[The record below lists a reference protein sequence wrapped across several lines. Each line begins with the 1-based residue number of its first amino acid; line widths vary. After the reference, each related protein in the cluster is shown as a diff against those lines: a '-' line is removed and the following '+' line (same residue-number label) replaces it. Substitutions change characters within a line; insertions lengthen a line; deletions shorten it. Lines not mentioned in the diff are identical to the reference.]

1 MMKAGGKYD
10 DLYYTQLSLMPSEEE
25 ILEEMEKAFIRTE
38 DKLLRTRDKF
48 MNTMLDTLYETLSE
62 TERIKSEF
70 LDTVRELKEQADMPI
85 TEKDLPF

>member
-1 MMKAGGKYD
+1 MMKAEGKYD

-38 DKLLRTRDKF
+38 DKLLRTRDSF

>member
-1 MMKAGGKYD
+1 MTKAGGKYD

-38 DKLLRTRDKF
+38 DKLLRTRDSF

>member
-1 MMKAGGKYD
+1 MTKARKHD
-10 DLYYTQLSLMPSEEE
+10 ELYYTQLSLMLSEEE
-25 ILEEMEKAFIRTE
+25 ILEEMEKAFMRTE

-48 MNTMLDTLYETLSE
+48 MNTMLDTLYDTLSE

-70 LDTVRELKEQADMPI
+70 LGTVRELKEQADMPT

>member
-1 MMKAGGKYD
+1 MTKAEGKYD

-38 DKLLRTRDKF
+38 DKLLRTRDSF

>member
-1 MMKAGGKYD
+1 
-10 DLYYTQLSLMPSEEE
+10 
-25 ILEEMEKAFIRTE
+25 
-38 DKLLRTRDKF
+38 
-48 MNTMLDTLYETLSE
+48 MNTMLDTLYDTLSE

>member
-1 MMKAGGKYD
+1 MMKAEGKYD
-10 DLYYTQLSLMPSEEE
+10 ELYYTQLSLMPSEEE

-38 DKLLRTRDKF
+38 DKLLRTRDSF

>member
-38 DKLLRTRDKF
+38 DKLLRTRDSF

>member
-1 MMKAGGKYD
+1 MTEAGRKYD

-38 DKLLRTRDKF
+38 DKLLRTRDSF